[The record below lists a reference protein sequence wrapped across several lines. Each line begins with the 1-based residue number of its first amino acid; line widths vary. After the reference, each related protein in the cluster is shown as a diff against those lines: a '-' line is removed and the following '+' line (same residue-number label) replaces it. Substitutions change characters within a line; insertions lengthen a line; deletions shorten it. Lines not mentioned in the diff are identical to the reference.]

1 MNIMSYLN
9 QPSFEDFVDSP
20 AVTDLAHNTPS
31 ATGEAA
37 PVAAATTEAP
47 ADSIEIPETTG
58 PELVASAD
66 EAQAAAIV
74 EDPGHSE
81 AEQMAQAASAQDTA
95 VLEAAEVTPGAET
108 AVTEETTDAPAGDE
122 TITDEVSTD
131 AVSETDATTD
141 VGGDGTDT
149 SAELGDVAADAGT
162 GDGSGELPLEETA
175 ETTEETTSEEIPAGD
190 ASGDAALEEP
200 VVEETTTDEP
210 VSEEP
215 LEEDGLGEVT
225 EPETEEAEDGL
236 GDGASGDTETGEA
249 ETNTDDEEAGGEE
262 AQGEEETGEAEEG
275 TGEEAGDEGEESTT
289 EETSEE
295 VGEDDEEGVDYDIP
309 EVDTEIE
316 DEDVESA
323 ETDAEEAAAEE
334 EELDEEIVDTSK
346 SVAELDEE
354 DVAVE
359 AFIGVLQ
366 HGINT
371 KKFSPQTVALSQA
384 KLQAL
389 CGTFRSESPVI
400 PSMED
405 YTVDN
410 LGAYYTNSLESF
422 SDFLK
427 KIRTA
432 RKSFFDDF
440 AKKMND
446 KIHLK
451 AVETQIDALNKVCD
465 QQIVRVKE
473 LTLETPL
480 KTKIPSGIRHKD
492 GVVKGMTSE
501 LAWLNDI
508 AGVFKFDETFNE
520 AVAKILKQAIAEG
533 DSVKATDLANKA
545 LKVPLPAK
553 KYPAAAF
560 SGSTYLPD
568 LKFVKSDVKAT
579 GSLAEDMKSLAN
591 RAIPEM
597 EGTLSKVATGPSEGE
612 FKKTELVKMLQIC
625 KIMIGLSRGTAASAG
640 KALVGQLDGANRAS
654 SEKDLSGK
662 KAGDKEAQRRGEA
675 ALNQLVS
682 QFWYALS
689 RSLDNYSQFQ
699 WQLVN
704 CIDGMLQIVKRA
716 K

>member
-37 PVAAATTEAP
+37 PAAAATTEAP
-47 ADSIEIPETTG
+47 ADNIEIPETTG
-58 PELVASAD
+58 PELIASAD

-95 VLEAAEVTPGAET
+95 LLEAAEVTPGAET
-108 AVTEETTDAPAGDE
+108 AVTEETTEAPAGDE
-122 TITDEVSTD
+122 AITEEVSTD
-131 AVSETDATTD
+131 AVPETDATTD
-141 VGGDGTDT
+141 VGGDSTDT
-149 SAELGDVAADAGT
+149 SGELGDVAADAGT
-162 GDGSGELPLEETA
+162 VDASGELPLEETP

-190 ASGDAALEEP
+190 DSGDAAVTEEVTTEEP
-200 VVEETTTDEP
+200 AG
-210 VSEEP
+210 EEP
-215 LEEDGLGEVT
+215 LEEDGLSEVS
-225 EPETEEAEDGL
+225 EPETEETEDGL
-236 GDGASGDTETGEA
+236 GDGTDGNTETGET
-249 ETNTDDEEAGGEE
+249 ETNTDDQEVGGEE
-262 AQGEEETGEAEEG
+262 TEGEEETGEAEESTSEEVG
-275 TGEEAGDEGEESTT
+275 GEEESTT
-289 EETSEE
+289 EEESGE
-295 VGEDDEEGVDYDIP
+295 VTEDDDEEGVDYDIP

-346 SVAELDEE
+346 SVAELDKEE
-354 DVAVE
+354 VAVE

-366 HGINT
+366 HGIHT
-371 KKFSPQTVALSQA
+371 KKFTPQTVALAQD

-405 YTVDN
+405 YTVEN

-465 QQIVRVKE
+465 QQIVRVKD

-501 LAWLNDI
+501 LAWLNGV

-568 LKFVKSDVKAT
+568 LKFAKSDIKAT
-579 GSLAEDMKSLAN
+579 GSLVEDMKSLAS

-597 EGTLSKVATGPSEGE
+597 EGTLAKVATGPAEGE
-612 FKKTELVKMLQIC
+612 FKKTDLVKMLQIC

-640 KALVGQLDGANRAS
+640 KALVGQLDGANRTS

-662 KAGDKEAQRRGEA
+662 KTGDKEAQRRGEA
-675 ALNQLVS
+675 AMNQLVT